1 LGWTIH
7 SRGEH
12 RRWATVSTSWI
23 AAWGVL
29 AGLEVGR
36 VAAEHELAWGEASD
50 QLLVLDAVVEGPAP
64 VEEIHYTS
72 PIPGIDETVHVA
84 RISREARG
92 LPAFAIVIGDADEG
106 SWGNRSGPSNR

>member
-1 LGWTIH
+1 
-7 SRGEH
+7 
-12 RRWATVSTSWI
+12 VSTSWI

-64 VEEIHYTS
+64 LEEIHYT
-72 PIPGIDETVHVA
+72 PRIPGIDERVHVA
-84 RISREARG
+84 GISREARG
-92 LPAFAIVIGDADEG
+92 LPAFAIVIDDADEG
-106 SWGNRSGPSNR
+106 FLG